1 MQTLKGFPFAELEFG
16 KDGNPVDP
24 GAGARILAELKADPP
39 RHLLVFSHG
48 WNNNMQQA
56 KELYTGFL
64 DSLSKV
70 MGRVAWAG
78 APPRFAVVGVYWP
91 SIKFDDESLIPGQE
105 AGLGADLDAGI
116 LAQLDLLKETVES
129 PAAQKALLEA
139 KTLVPRLEDDAAA
152 RARFMDLVRSALPS
166 QSDDGDLPG
175 DFLAM
180 DGEEAMD
187 ALSMPQPVVTVVP
200 GDGGGAA
207 SMGIGGDTAAG
218 SESPAGEAAFLGAI
232 FGKLKAGALMA
243 ANLTT
248 YYTMKERAFTV
259 GTKGL
264 APILQGLVQGL
275 PGTTVHLAGHS
286 FGARLVTSALKASQ
300 AVPGFRIGSLSLL
313 QAAFSHHGFALKFD
327 GDRDGFFRAAI
338 TGSAIDGPVIVTHT
352 PKDLAVGIA
361 YPLASRLARQD
372 AAGIQENASRWGG
385 LGANGARNTPE
396 ATDLTM
402 LPVGGPYAFQKGAV
416 YNLAA
421 KAFISGHGDVAG
433 EAVAYAF
440 LRAATT

>member
-48 WNNNMQQA
+48 WNNNMAQA
-56 KELYTGFL
+56 KDLYERFL

-70 MGRVAWAG
+70 AARTSIAG
-78 APPRFAVVGVYWP
+78 GPPRFAVVGIYWP
-91 SIKFDDESLIPGQE
+91 SIKFDDEALIPGQE

-116 LAQLDLLKETVES
+116 LSQLDLLKETVDS
-129 PAAQKALLEA
+129 PDAAKALQEA
-139 KTLVPRLEDDAAA
+139 KALVPRLEDDAGA
-152 RARFMDLVRSALPS
+152 RKRFMDLVRSALPS

-175 DFLAM
+175 NFRDM
-180 DGEEAMD
+180 DGEEAME
-187 ALSMPQPVVTVVP
+187 ALSMPQPVVPVAS

-207 SMGIGGDTAAG
+207 ALEAGDG
-218 SESPAGEAAFLGAI
+218 SAAGEAAFLGSI

-248 YYTMKERAFTV
+248 YYTMKERAGIV
-259 GTKGL
+259 GAKGL
-264 APILQGLVQGL
+264 APILQSFVQGL

-286 FGARLVTSALKASQ
+286 FGARLVTSALKTCQ

-327 GDRDGFFRAAI
+327 GDRNGFFRPAI
-338 TGSAIDGPVIVTHT
+338 TGPALDGPVIVTHT
-352 PKDLAVGIA
+352 PKDRAVGIA

-421 KAFISGHGDVAG
+421 KAYISGHGDVGG

-440 LRAATT
+440 LRAATA